1 MVELVAEMRLSIQ
14 ENTMQD
20 QSFTGC
26 LIGQV
31 DEYMKAFDTQ
41 KAEMLSMFDKN
52 DQHWQLKIESCDER
66 LE

>member
-1 MVELVAEMRLSIQ
+1 
-14 ENTMQD
+14 MQD

-41 KAEMLSMFDKN
+41 QAEMQSMFDKN
-52 DQHWQLKIESCDER
+52 DRHWQLKIESCD
-66 LE
+66 